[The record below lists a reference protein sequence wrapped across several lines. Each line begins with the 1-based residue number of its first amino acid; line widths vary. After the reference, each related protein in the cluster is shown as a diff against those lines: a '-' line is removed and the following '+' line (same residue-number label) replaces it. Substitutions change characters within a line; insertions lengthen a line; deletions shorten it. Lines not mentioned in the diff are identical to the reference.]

1 MASAING
8 SEHRMKKNRIV
19 VATVLT
25 AGLGLTG
32 VVAASASGAATP
44 GSAAP
49 AKAAAAQVLGHK
61 GTPGQG
67 PVVVCAF
74 VKAPKGG
81 KPGQGLPLPKPGQ
94 HPEKI
99 TIKVVNGKV
108 YVNGKL
114 VPGAKLN
121 KNCPKPPA
129 LPPLPGGKGTAGKDA
144 GGTTVQGA
152 PGGRE
157 AGFTVSAS
165 TLAG

>member
-1 MASAING
+1 
-8 SEHRMKKNRIV
+8 MKKNRIV

-49 AKAAAAQVLGHK
+49 AKAATAQVLGHK
-61 GTPGQG
+61 GTPGRA

-81 KPGQGLPLPKPGQ
+81 KPGQGLPVPKPG
-94 HPEKI
+94 HRPEKI
-99 TIKVVNGKV
+99 TIKVVGGKV
-108 YVNGKL
+108 YVNGKP
-114 VPGAKLN
+114 VPGAKVG
-121 KNCPKPPA
+121 KDCPEPPA
-129 LPPLPGGKGTAGKDA
+129 LPPLPGGKTA
-144 GGTTVQGA
+144 GGTIVQGA

-157 AGFTVSAS
+157 AGFTTSTS